1 MDLSK
6 IKDKSFLAI
15 KIGMNFRKES
25 QDIFNL

>member
-6 IKDKSFLAI
+6 IKDKSFPAI
-15 KIGMNFRKES
+15 KIGMNFLKES